1 VAARKT
7 VKTSIRCLNCGKTFS
22 NNKKGPVF
30 GLCYTCRTNLN
41 ADANDFDL
49 QLLLPQKQSEKG
61 AALVVADINNDGL
74 DDFFIGIVNM
84 FESEI

>member
-1 VAARKT
+1 MAARKT

-49 QLLLPQKQSEKG
+49 QLFCLMT
-61 AALVVADINNDGL
+61 
-74 DDFFIGIVNM
+74 GIDM
-84 FESEI
+84 HKMCIT